1 VNHKKTW
8 TSNSARGVTAAMISA
23 GFLGFTPVFGKVAI
37 SCGFSPYQ
45 VVALRTVFA
54 LVLLTLSILII
65 NPQLFYIYP
74 AGLFGC
80 LLAGLINGIGSLFY
94 YRALSLIN
102 ANIGQLIYMSYPMF
116 VILWMW
122 LEGHPPSKLTL
133 FRLSLILIAITL
145 LVYGATTQ
153 LNYKGLFLMLI
164 AGAFYAV
171 HLPINQ
177 RVLFEMPAP
186 TVTFYTILA
195 MSLIVFPFWI
205 FIAPHPPSSQPISPY
220 TLTHGWIAVILL
232 AVVTF
237 LSRLTLFMGVK
248 RIGGVQTALLGVTE
262 LLISLCFSKW
272 WLKETL
278 SYLQWIGVF
287 LLILSICLVIFEKRP
302 QPKPGQW
309 GLLTGGAA
317 SVHYSKTHPQSFD

>member
-1 VNHKKTW
+1 M
-8 TSNSARGVTAAMISA
+8 RGVTAAMISA
-23 GFLGFTPVFGKVAI
+23 SLLGFTPVFGKVAI

-45 VVALRTVFA
+45 VAALRTVFA
-54 LVLLTLSILII
+54 LFLLTLSILIF

-74 AGLFGC
+74 AGLLGC
-80 LLAGLINGIGSLFY
+80 LLAGFINGIGSLFY

-116 VILWMW
+116 VILLIWID
-122 LEGHPPSKLTL
+122 GHPPSKLTL
-133 FRLSLILIAITL
+133 IRLSLILIALTL
-145 LVYGATTQ
+145 LVSGSLSP
-153 LNYKGLFLMLI
+153 LNYKGFFLMLI
-164 AGAFYAV
+164 AGAFYAI

-195 MSLIVFPFWI
+195 MSLVVFPFWL
-205 FIAPHPPSSQPISPY
+205 FIAPDSPSSQPLPPH
-220 TLTHGWIAVILL
+220 TLMNGWIAVILL

-248 RIGGVQTALLGVTE
+248 RIGGAQTALLGVTE

-272 WLKETL
+272 WLRESL
-278 SYLQWIGVF
+278 SYLQWVGV
-287 LLILSICLVIFEKRP
+287 LLLTLSICLVILEKRP
-302 QPKPGQW
+302 QPKSGHW
-309 GLLTGGAA
+309 GLLAGGAA